1 MVSKKTMDQIIIYQ
15 PLPKANRIK
24 IHIPYALKEAREQ
37 LKGINTS
44 FYHPT
49 QKLWSLVNTP
59 ENWLVL
65 QQLYE
70 GKFVIQE
77 AEKNVSLPVK
87 TLNEKS
93 LQALADLEQKLILK
107 AYSPSTVKNYAS
119 ALTAFLAFFE
129 SREIKDLTKEE
140 IEAFVYHQ
148 ITKYKISESAQNTLI
163 NAIKA
168 YYEHVLGRERTIYE
182 IQRPKKSMALP
193 NVLSREEIKAI
204 LSSVENLKHR
214 TVLMLIYS
222 AGLRIS
228 EAIKLRVR
236 DIHSDEGY
244 IFIKGAKGKKDRK
257 TVLSRVLL
265 VALRQYYKA
274 YKPSYWLFEGQEG
287 GQYSATS
294 IQAVFRRAVKKS
306 NSNPWATVHTLRHS
320 FATHL
325 LQNGTNLRYVQSLL
339 GHESSKTTE
348 IYTHVLSI
356 SNKNI
361 QSPLDGMD
369 EILNLVSTPMRNPVD
384 KADIDA
390 IG

>member
-1 MVSKKTMDQIIIYQ
+1 MEANQHIVIFK
-15 PLPKANRIK
+15 PLPKAGRIK
-24 IHIPYALKEAREQ
+24 VYIPYSLKDEREKFKK
-37 LKGINTS
+37 LNTS

-49 QKLWSLVNTP
+49 QKLWSLVNTK
-59 ENWLVL
+59 ENWELL
-65 QQLYE
+65 QKLYK
-70 GKFVIQE
+70 GKVEIQQ
-77 AEKNVSLPVK
+77 AEKKVNAPFK
-87 TLNEKS
+87 TLNEQS
-93 LQALADLEQKLILK
+93 IQALADLEQKLILK

-119 ALTAFLAFFE
+119 SLTQFLAFFE
-129 SREIKDLTKEE
+129 SRDVKDLTKEE

-168 YYEHVLGRERTIYE
+168 YYEHVLGRERTVYE
-182 IQRPKKSMALP
+182 IQRPKKSMNLP
-193 NVLSREEIKAI
+193 NILSQEEIKGI
-204 LSSVENLKHR
+204 LGSVENLKHR

-222 AGLRIS
+222 AGLRIG

-244 IFIKGAKGKKDRK
+244 IFIKGGKGKKDRK
-257 TVLSRVLL
+257 SVLSPVLL
-265 VALRQYYKA
+265 VLLRQYYKA

-294 IQAVFRRAVKKS
+294 IQAVFRKAIEKS

-325 LQNGTNLRYVQSLL
+325 LQKGTNLRYVQALL

-356 SNKNI
+356 SNRNI
-361 QSPLDGMD
+361 QSPLDGID
-369 EILNLVSTPMRNPVD
+369 EILNLVTSAR
-384 KADIDA
+384 
-390 IG
+390 

>member
-1 MVSKKTMDQIIIYQ
+1 MDHPHQIIIYQ
-15 PLPKANRIK
+15 PLPKSNRIK
-24 IHIPYALKEAREQ
+24 IFIPYALKQEREQ

-49 QKLWSLVNTP
+49 QKLWSLVNTK
-59 ENWLVL
+59 ENWELL
-65 QQLYE
+65 QKLYK
-70 GKFVIQE
+70 GKVEIQQ
-77 AEKNVSLPVK
+77 AEKKVTAPIK

-93 LQALADLEQKLILK
+93 LQILADLKQKLILK

-119 ALTAFLAFFE
+119 SLTQFLAFFE
-129 SREIKDLTKEE
+129 SREVKDLNKEE
-140 IEAFVYHQ
+140 IEAFIYHQ
-148 ITKYKISESAQNTLI
+148 ITKYKISETAQNTLI

-168 YYEHVLGRERTIYE
+168 YYEHVLGRERTVYE
-182 IQRPKKSMALP
+182 IQRPKKSMTLP
-193 NVLSREEIKAI
+193 NILSQEEIKGI

-214 TVLMLIYS
+214 TILMMIYS

-228 EAIKLRVR
+228 EAINLRVR

-257 TVLSRVLL
+257 SVLSPVLL
-265 VALRQYYKA
+265 VLLRQYYKA
-274 YKPSYWLFEGQEG
+274 YKPSYWLIEGQEG

-294 IQAVFRRAVKKS
+294 IQAIFRRAVEKS

-325 LQNGTNLRYVQSLL
+325 LQKGTNLRYVQALL

-361 QSPLDGMD
+361 QSPLDGID
-369 EILNLVSTPMRNPVD
+369 EILNLVAADPRRPVD
-384 KADIDA
+384 NGDIDA
-390 IG
+390 IR

>member
-1 MVSKKTMDQIIIYQ
+1 MDRPHQIIIYQ
-15 PLPKANRIK
+15 PLPKSNRIK
-24 IHIPYALKEAREQ
+24 IFIPYALKQEREQ

-49 QKLWSLVNTP
+49 QKLWSLVNTK
-59 ENWLVL
+59 ENWELL
-65 QQLYE
+65 QKLYK
-70 GKFVIQE
+70 GKVEIQQ
-77 AEKNVSLPVK
+77 AEKKVTAPFK
-87 TLNEKS
+87 TLNERS

-119 ALTAFLAFFE
+119 SLTQFLAFFE
-129 SREIKDLTKEE
+129 SRDVKDLNKEE

-168 YYEHVLGRERTIYE
+168 YYEHVLGRERTVYE
-182 IQRPKKSMALP
+182 IQRPKKSMTLP
-193 NVLSREEIKAI
+193 NILSQEEIKGI
-204 LSSVENLKHR
+204 LGSVENLKHR

-228 EAIKLRVR
+228 EAINLRSR

-257 TVLSRVLL
+257 SVLSPVLL
-265 VALRQYYKA
+265 VLLRQYYKA
-274 YKPSYWLFEGQEG
+274 YKPSYWLFEGQDG

-294 IQAVFRRAVKKS
+294 IQAVFRRAVEKS

-325 LQNGTNLRYVQSLL
+325 LQKGTNLRYVQALL

-361 QSPLDGMD
+361 QSPLDGID
-369 EILNLVSTPMRNPVD
+369 EILNLVSTTPPTPVD
-384 KADIDA
+384 NADIDA
-390 IG
+390 IE

>member
-1 MVSKKTMDQIIIYQ
+1 MDRPHQIIIYQ
-15 PLPKANRIK
+15 PLPKSNRIK
-24 IHIPYALKEAREQ
+24 IFIPYALKQEREQ

-49 QKLWSLVNTP
+49 QKLWSLVNTK
-59 ENWLVL
+59 ENWELL
-65 QQLYE
+65 QKLYK
-70 GKFVIQE
+70 GKVEIQQ
-77 AEKNVSLPVK
+77 AEKKVTVPYK
-87 TLNEKS
+87 ILNERS
-93 LQALADLEQKLILK
+93 LQILADLEQKLILK

-119 ALTAFLAFFE
+119 SLTQFLAFFE
-129 SREIKDLTKEE
+129 SRDVKDLNKEE

-148 ITKYKISESAQNTLI
+148 ITKYKISESTQNTLI

-168 YYEHVLGRERTIYE
+168 YYEHVLGRERTVYE
-182 IQRPKKSMALP
+182 IQRPKKSMTLP
-193 NVLSREEIKAI
+193 NILSQEEIKGI
-204 LSSVENLKHR
+204 LGSVENLKHR

-228 EAIKLRVR
+228 EAINLRSR

-257 TVLSRVLL
+257 SVLSPVLL
-265 VALRQYYKA
+265 VLLRQYYKA
-274 YKPSYWLFEGQEG
+274 YKPSYWLFEGQDG

-294 IQAVFRRAVKKS
+294 IQAVFRRAVEKS

-325 LQNGTNLRYVQSLL
+325 LQKGTNLRYVQALL

-361 QSPLDGMD
+361 QSPLDGID
-369 EILNLVSTPMRNPVD
+369 EILNLVSTTPPTPVD
-384 KADIDA
+384 KGDIDA
-390 IG
+390 IE